1 MKSKIHFLS
10 GLNTR
15 RGRIVGSGWNT
26 GRGGVVGLLA
36 AVVVSAV
43 FSSPKWG
50 ISFLAWVYPIPLLIV
65 FRRMTIRRKALWVFP
80 ALLLGHFLADY
91 TVAPFPAPVLLLF
104 GAYQSLEQLALY
116 WMDAWVSKKTDRF
129 AATLFFPAFAVA
141 LEYINT
147 VYGGGIWWSVANSQY
162 RLIWLTQLASVTGIW
177 GISFLLYWTASVVVW
192 TVGRG
197 WKGRLARGLGIYG
210 GVLALVLA
218 VGWYRYTGTGGGEK
232 TVRVAG
238 VTVPLIGLWQTFYKD
253 YCGQQIDLD
262 PRAAV
267 TDPAM
272 RQIGLAEASY
282 IESADTVR
290 FRNVVAAIRAVDD
303 SLFGLSQRAVD
314 RGAGIVCWSENNGIA
329 WKADEEAFI
338 ERGRRFAAGNKV
350 YLLMTICVVNP
361 GKITP
366 GKKFLENEAIL
377 AGPEGSILMRF
388 HKNNPVPMVEASQP
402 GDGVIPVVETGYG
415 RLAVSICYDAD
426 FPLQM
431 RQVGDKGA
439 DLLLLP
445 SGDWYAIS
453 PLHTYMAVYRG
464 VENGC
469 SVFREVSNGLSVA
482 TDYRGK
488 AIGSRDWFRDG
499 KSLWLVDL
507 PVGHVRTIYGRIGD
521 VLPYGCLLYVLMTV
535 VLLVVIRNR
544 RPAFLLATD
553 QTALQP

>member
-1 MKSKIHFLS
+1 M
-10 GLNTR
+10 
-15 RGRIVGSGWNT
+15 
-26 GRGGVVGLLA
+26 VGLLA
-36 AVVVSAV
+36 AAVVSAV

-50 ISFLAWVYPIPLLIV
+50 VSLLAWVYPIPLLIV
-65 FRRMTIRRKALWVFP
+65 FRRMTIRRKVLWVFA
-80 ALLLGHFLADY
+80 ALLVGHFLSDY
-91 TVAPFPAPVLLLF
+91 KVAPFPVPVLLLF
-104 GAYQSLEQLALY
+104 GVYQSLEQLALY
-116 WMDAWVSKKTDRF
+116 WMDAWVCRRTDRF
-129 AATLFFPAFAVA
+129 AVTLFFPAFAVA
-141 LEYINT
+141 LEYFNT

-162 RLIWLTQLASVTGIW
+162 RLSWLAQLASVTGIW

-192 TVGRG
+192 AVGRG
-197 WKGRLARGLGIYG
+197 RKGRLAAGVGIYA
-210 GVLALVLA
+210 GVLALVLG
-218 VGWYRYTGTGGGEK
+218 VGWYRYSGAGGGVK

-238 VTVPLIGLWQTFYKD
+238 VTVPLIGLWQTFYQD
-253 YCGQQIDLD
+253 YCGQRIDLD

-272 RQIGLAEASY
+272 RKIGLAEASY
-282 IESADTVR
+282 IEHADTVR
-290 FRNVVAAIRAVDD
+290 FRNVVATIRAVDD
-303 SLFGLSQRAVD
+303 SLFALSQRAVD

-329 WKADEEAFI
+329 WKADEDAFI
-338 ERGRRFAAGNKV
+338 KRGQRFAAGNKV

-377 AGPEGSILMRF
+377 AGPEGTILTRF
-388 HKNNPVPMVEASQP
+388 YKNNPVPMVEASQP
-402 GDGVIPVVETGYG
+402 GDGIIPVVKTAYG

-453 PLHTYMAVYRG
+453 PFHTYMAVYRG
-464 VENGC
+464 IENGC
-469 SVFREVSNGLSVA
+469 SVFREVSNGLSLA

-499 KSLWLVDL
+499 RSLWLVDM
-507 PVGHVRTIYGRIGD
+507 PIGHVSTIYGRIGD
-521 VLPYGCLLYVLMTV
+521 ILPCGCLLYALVTV
-535 VLLVVIRNR
+535 VLLVVVRNR
-544 RPAFLLATD
+544 RPAVLLATD
-553 QTALQP
+553 RTALQPLS

>member
-1 MKSKIHFLS
+1 MKQTIIASP
-10 GLNTR
+10 
-15 RGRIVGSGWNT
+15 GRSAKWIVLGW
-26 GRGGVVGLLA
+26 LLTA
-36 AVVVSAV
+36 VVSAV

-50 ISFLAWVYPIPLLIV
+50 IAFLAWVYPVSLLIV
-65 FRRMTIRRKALWVFP
+65 FRRTTIRRKVLWVFS
-80 ALLLGHFLADY
+80 ALLLGHFLSDY
-91 TVAPFPAPVLLLF
+91 QVAPFPVPVLLLF
-104 GAYQSLEQLALY
+104 GVYQSLEQLALY
-116 WMDAWVSKKTDRF
+116 LVDAWVSKRTNRF
-129 AATLFFPAFAVA
+129 IATLFFPAFAVA
-141 LEYINT
+141 LEFLNT

-162 RLIWLTQLASVTGIW
+162 RLGWLTQLASVTGIW

-192 TVGRG
+192 AVGRG
-197 WKGRLARGLGIYG
+197 WKGRLAAGLGIYA
-210 GVLALVLA
+210 GVLAMVLGF
-218 VGWYRYTGTGGGEK
+218 GWYRYSGAGGGEK

-253 YCGQQIDLD
+253 YCGQRIVLD

-290 FRNVVAAIRAVDD
+290 FRNVVAAIRLVDD
-303 SLFGLSQRAVD
+303 SLFGLSQQAVD
-314 RGAGIVCWSENNGIA
+314 GGAKIICWSENNGIA

-338 ERGRRFAAGNKV
+338 ERGQRFAARNKV

-377 AGPEGSILMRF
+377 AGPEGSVLTRF

-402 GDGVIPVVETGYG
+402 GDGVIPVIKTAYG

-426 FPLQM
+426 FPIQM

-439 DLLLLP
+439 ALLLLP

-453 PLHTYMAVYRG
+453 PFHTYMAVYRG

-469 SVFREVSNGLSVA
+469 SVFREVSNGLSIA

-499 KSLWLVDL
+499 RSIWLADL
-507 PVGHVRTIYGRIGD
+507 PVGHVNTIYNRIGD
-521 VLPYGCLLYVLMTV
+521 VVPYGCLLYVLLIVV
-535 VLLVVIRNR
+535 VLLALRSR
-544 RPAFLLATD
+544 RRAGPLATGRM
-553 QTALQP
+553 ALQP